1 MPIRE
6 YKIHGQDNSQT
17 GNDVRALAN
26 ELSTYY
32 ATHMINNMIE
42 LLAETHVSAVAFMQ
56 RRGLNGFST
65 FGQYDILAQI

>member
-1 MPIRE
+1 
-6 YKIHGQDNSQT
+6 
-17 GNDVRALAN
+17 
-26 ELSTYY
+26 
-32 ATHMINNMIE
+32 MINNVE